1 MRRQCSVR
9 LPHVPLW
16 IIYVDVWSNL
26 EGKKRKKGRWKLFR
40 KPGGR
45 HTSPFSP
52 PGVPRPQSLFW
63 KEYNCNHMNQQS
75 SLSWICI
82 TVYLCVTVYASAVSK
97 RLHLFCQCKISLN
110 SFLLFPSWP
119 HGALSL
125 FEILQMTSLCNT
137 NVIMGCYR
145 SLHIF

>member
-1 MRRQCSVR
+1 MSRCESYMLTFAQIWKKKKKDGSSFENQETDIPPLF
-9 LPHVPLW
+9 LPLVLPDH
-16 IIYVDVWSNL
+16 
-26 EGKKRKKGRWKLFR
+26 K
-40 KPGGR
+40 
-45 HTSPFSP
+45 
-52 PGVPRPQSLFW
+52 RPQSLLELRMFW

-110 SFLLFPSWP
+110 NFLLFPSWP
-119 HGALSL
+119 HGALAL
-125 FEILQMTSLCNT
+125 FKILQMTSLCNK